1 MTLNFGFSYVGLFFL
16 LMLIIPNIVWTKNL
30 PKDYEKYVKKEN
42 KILLAFEKT
51 GEVLTSCIVLIFSDF
66 NLRPWSFRSFFL
78 VASFLLMVLYEVFW
92 IRYFRSK
99 KTMKDFYSSIL
110 GIPIAG
116 ATLPVLAFML
126 LAIYGDNIFLG
137 IAVLLL
143 GIGHIGIHLMHRSE
157 ATDVMP

>member
-92 IRYFRSK
+92 IRYFKSK

>member
-1 MTLNFGFSYVGLFFL
+1 
-16 LMLIIPNIVWTKNL
+16 
-30 PKDYEKYVKKEN
+30 
-42 KILLAFEKT
+42 
-51 GEVLTSCIVLIFSDF
+51 
-66 NLRPWSFRSFFL
+66 
-78 VASFLLMVLYEVFW
+78 
-92 IRYFRSK
+92 
-99 KTMKDFYSSIL
+99 MKDFYSSIL